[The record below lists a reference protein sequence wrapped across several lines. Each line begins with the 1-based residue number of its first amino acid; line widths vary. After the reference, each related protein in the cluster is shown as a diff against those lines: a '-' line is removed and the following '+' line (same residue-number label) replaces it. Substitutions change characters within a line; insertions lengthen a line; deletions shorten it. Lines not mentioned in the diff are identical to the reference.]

1 MGKPEIESFLTY
13 LAVERNVSASTQNQA
28 FNALLFLYRE
38 VLELDMPQLDKVHRA
53 KKAQRLPTVL
63 SPEEVRQV
71 LSQLD
76 GKYWIA
82 GNRLYGSGL
91 RLRGQDIEFGMSQVN
106 VRAGKGKK
114 DRVTILPDAVVEP
127 LKLHLEKIRTQ
138 HTRDLDRDL
147 GRVYKLVA
155 LTRKLP
161 KAAFEWPW

>member
-1 MGKPEIESFLTY
+1 
-13 LAVERNVSASTQNQA
+13 
-28 FNALLFLYRE
+28 
-38 VLELDMPQLDKVHRA
+38 
-53 KKAQRLPTVL
+53 VL

-127 LKLHLEKIRTQ
+127 LKLHLEKIRTL